1 MKKILFLTFSLLLTL
16 SINNANAAN
25 PIHLAIS
32 NQTTQTFNVDIHFPE
47 ATVSPS
53 DISQIAPGKTT
64 FTITQ
69 ATGFPIYGTF
79 YLTPGP
85 IGISVYQGNELIVT
99 GCPSCQQND
108 RAPIPDSGVIAVA
121 IH

>member
-69 ATGFPIYGTF
+69 ATAFPIYGTF

-99 GCPSCQQND
+99 GCPSCQPND